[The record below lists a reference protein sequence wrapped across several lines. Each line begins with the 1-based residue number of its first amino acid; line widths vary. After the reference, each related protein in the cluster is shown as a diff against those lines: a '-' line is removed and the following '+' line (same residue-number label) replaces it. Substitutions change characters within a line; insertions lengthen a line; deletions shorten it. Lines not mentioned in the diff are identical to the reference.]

1 MTINFVKLLTTGN
14 RRPSM
19 STMHTTNADLLMF
32 SKWSPFGLGA
42 TFLGLYI
49 AHKLWHVLLFCYV
62 YIRPKSSVKLRYGS
76 DHSNNIY
83 AVVTGAGSGIG
94 LEIVCKLLEDNVNV
108 IAVSLPID
116 RKNFISRT
124 GNLVNQTKCHFVG
137 IDILDG
143 VTKAVEKV
151 LKHVKEIENIRG
163 EGIDGRILI
172 NCVGISNNFPKLFV
186 EHSSSE
192 IKNLMDINLNFTL
205 CLTNSILNSVLNKN
219 KQRGVVFVSSQ
230 AGALPGSPLVPLY
243 GCGKAALIHFAK
255 TLQAEEALSNEN
267 NLLDVMVA
275 IPGYVNSG
283 KTPAWINLKKT
294 TTRSNNTK
302 KGNFGLGVASPK
314 YIAHSI
320 LGNLGYG
327 YPVVLNPY
335 FVHGIQFALL
345 KLCFPESL
353 VQRLSFNELNPVRI
367 NKLNEKKRS

>member
-1 MTINFVKLLTTGN
+1 MMYT
-14 RRPSM
+14 R
-19 STMHTTNADLLMF
+19 NADLLMYNI
-32 SKWSPFGLGA
+32 WSPFGLGEI
-42 TFLGLYI
+42 FLGLYI
-49 AHKLWHVLLFCYV
+49 AHKLWRVLCFCHV

-76 DHSNNIY
+76 DESNNIY

-108 IAVSLPID
+108 IAVSLPTD
-116 RKNFISRT
+116 RKDFMIHT
-124 GNLVNQTKCHFVG
+124 GNLVEQRHLKSKCHFVG

-143 VTKAVEKV
+143 VTKGVEKV
-151 LKHVKEIENIRG
+151 LKHVKEIKKIRG
-163 EGIDGRILI
+163 EEIDGRILI

-192 IKNLMDINLNFTL
+192 ITNLMDINLNFSL

-255 TLQAEEALSNEN
+255 SLQAEEALSNEK

-275 IPGYVNSG
+275 IPGYVDSG

-294 TTRSNNTK
+294 TRSNTTK
-302 KGNFGLGVASPK
+302 KGRFGLGVASPK

-327 YPVVLNPY
+327 YPVVLSPY

-345 KLCFPESL
+345 KLCFPEFL

-367 NKLNEKKRS
+367 NKLNEEKRS